1 MTEKPNR
8 YDHLFKNMASNSMAG
23 VKIFS
28 EHDTYNKPQK
38 YNDVTNLE
46 NGIWEKLFINVEPLI
61 DQYVIK
67 EYLLGM
73 RTLPIPKDRFPEFD
87 SITPLLENSTDWE
100 LVPVAGFLDEKLFF
114 DLNANRKF
122 PVTDIIRESPRFD
135 EKYSNIKIE
144 NDAGYTP
151 EPDIFHDIQGHIPF
165 LMNKEYA
172 NFMHDIGIL
181 GYEILNDE
189 RGLGNDLVSHNLK
202 RLQNFA
208 WWTYEFGLIKNDGST
223 DSFRRH
229 ANDIDYEIYGAGIVS
244 SYNETLNIVEC
255 AKNQSKTSEF
265 LPYDIEE
272 MVMTCFDYG
281 SIQNRYYV
289 IDSMKNLY
297 SSFKENRDIF
307 WYEG

>member
-1 MTEKPNR
+1 
-8 YDHLFKNMASNSMAG
+8 MAG
-23 VKIFS
+23 VKIFKA
-28 EHDTYNKPQK
+28 HDTYIKPQK

-208 WWTYEFGLIKNDGST
+208 WWTYEFGLINNDGST

>member
-1 MTEKPNR
+1 
-8 YDHLFKNMASNSMAG
+8 
-23 VKIFS
+23 
-28 EHDTYNKPQK
+28 
-38 YNDVTNLE
+38 
-46 NGIWEKLFINVEPLI
+46 
-61 DQYVIK
+61 
-67 EYLLGM
+67 
-73 RTLPIPKDRFPEFD
+73 
-87 SITPLLENSTDWE
+87 
-100 LVPVAGFLDEKLFF
+100 VPVAGFLDEKLFF

-135 EKYSNIKIE
+135 EKYGNIEIA

-165 LMNKEYA
+165 LMNKAYA

-181 GYEILNDE
+181 GDEILNDE

-208 WWTYEFGLIKNDGST
+208 WWTYEFGLIKNDSST

-244 SYNETLNIVEC
+244 SYKETLNIVEC
-255 AKNQSKTSEF
+255 AKKESKTSEF
-265 LPYDIEE
+265 LPFDIEE
-272 MVMTCFDYG
+272 IVLTCFDYG

-289 IDSMKNLY
+289 IDSMENLY
-297 SSFKENRDIF
+297 SSFRDNREIF

>member
-1 MTEKPNR
+1 MTEKPNK

-23 VKIFS
+23 VKIFNA
-28 EHDTYNKPQK
+28 HDTYIKPQK

-61 DQYVIK
+61 DKYVIK

-73 RTLPIPKDRFPEFD
+73 RTLPIPKDRFPKFD

-135 EKYSNIKIE
+135 EKYGNIKIA

-165 LMNKEYA
+165 LMNKAYA

-181 GYEILNDE
+181 GDEILNDE

-208 WWTYEFGLIKNDGST
+208 WWTYEFGLIKNDSST

-229 ANDIDYEIYGAGIVS
+229 VNDIDYEIYGAGIVS
-244 SYNETLNIVEC
+244 SYKETLNIVEC
-255 AKNQSKTSEF
+255 AKKESKTSEF
-265 LPYDIEE
+265 LPFDIEE
-272 MVMTCFDYG
+272 IVLTCFDYG

-289 IDSMKNLY
+289 IDSMENLY
-297 SSFKENRDIF
+297 SSFRDNREIF

>member
-1 MTEKPNR
+1 MTEKPNK

-23 VKIFS
+23 VKIFNA
-28 EHDTYNKPQK
+28 HDTYIKPQK

-73 RTLPIPKDRFPEFD
+73 RTLPIPKDRFPKFD

-135 EKYSNIKIE
+135 EKYGHIKIA

-181 GYEILNDE
+181 GDEILNDE

-208 WWTYEFGLIKNDGST
+208 WWTYEFGLINNDGST
-223 DSFRRH
+223 DSFRRN
-229 ANDIDYEIYGAGIVS
+229 ANDMDYEIYGAGIVS

-255 AKNQSKTSEF
+255 AKNESKTSEF
-265 LPYDIEE
+265 LPFDIEE
-272 MVMTCFDYG
+272 IVLTCFDYG

-289 IDSMKNLY
+289 IDSMENLY
-297 SSFKENRDIF
+297 SSFRDNREIF

>member
-1 MTEKPNR
+1 MTEKPNK

-23 VKIFS
+23 VKIFNA
-28 EHDTYNKPQK
+28 HDTYIKPQK

-73 RTLPIPKDRFPEFD
+73 RTLPIPKDRFPKFD

-135 EKYSNIKIE
+135 EKYGNIEIA

-165 LMNKEYA
+165 LMNKDYA
-172 NFMHDIGIL
+172 NFMHDVGIL
-181 GYEILNDE
+181 GDEILNDE

-208 WWTYEFGLIKNDGST
+208 WWTYEFGLIKNDSST

-229 ANDIDYEIYGAGIVS
+229 VNDIDYEIYGAGIVS
-244 SYNETLNIVEC
+244 SYKETLNIVEC
-255 AKNQSKTSEF
+255 AKKESKTSEF
-265 LPYDIEE
+265 LPFDIEE
-272 MVMTCFDYG
+272 IVLTCFDYG

-289 IDSMKNLY
+289 IDSMENLY
-297 SSFKENRDIF
+297 SSFRDNRDIF

>member
-1 MTEKPNR
+1 MTEKPNK

-23 VKIFS
+23 VKIFNA
-28 EHDTYNKPQK
+28 HDTYIKPQK

-73 RTLPIPKDRFPEFD
+73 RTLPIPKDRFPKFD

-135 EKYSNIKIE
+135 EKYGHIKIA

-172 NFMHDIGIL
+172 NFMHDVGIL
-181 GYEILNDE
+181 GDEILNDE

-223 DSFRRH
+223 DSFRRN
-229 ANDIDYEIYGAGIVS
+229 ANDMDYEIYGAGIVS

-255 AKNQSKTSEF
+255 AKNESKTSEF
-265 LPYDIEE
+265 LPFDIEE
-272 MVMTCFDYG
+272 IVMTCFDYG

-289 IDSMKNLY
+289 IDSMENLY
-297 SSFKENRDIF
+297 SSFRDNREIF

>member
-1 MTEKPNR
+1 MTEKPNK
-8 YDHLFKNMASNSMAG
+8 YDHLFKNMASKSMAG
-23 VKIFS
+23 VKIFNA
-28 EHDTYNKPQK
+28 HDTYIKPQK

-73 RTLPIPKDRFPEFD
+73 RTLPIPKDRFPKFD

-135 EKYSNIKIE
+135 EKYGHIKIA

-165 LMNKEYA
+165 LMNKAYA
-172 NFMHDIGIL
+172 NFMHDICIL
-181 GYEILNDE
+181 GDEILNDE

-202 RLQNFA
+202 RLQNFGCC
-208 WWTYEFGLIKNDGST
+208 TYEFVLIKNDSST
-223 DSFRRH
+223 DIFRRH
-229 ANDIDYEIYGAGIVS
+229 ANDMDYEIYGAGIVS
-244 SYNETLNIVEC
+244 SYKETLNIVEC
-255 AKNQSKTSEF
+255 AKKESKTSEF
-265 LPYDIEE
+265 LPFDIEE
-272 MVMTCFDYG
+272 IVLTCFDYG

-289 IDSMKNLY
+289 IDSMENLY
-297 SSFKENRDIF
+297 SSFRDNREIF

>member
-1 MTEKPNR
+1 MTEKPNK

-23 VKIFS
+23 VKIFNA
-28 EHDTYNKPQK
+28 HDTYIKPQK

-73 RTLPIPKDRFPEFD
+73 RTLPIPKDRFPKFD

-135 EKYSNIKIE
+135 EKYGHIKIA

-181 GYEILNDE
+181 GDEILNDE

-208 WWTYEFGLIKNDGST
+208 WWTYEFGLIKNDSST

-244 SYNETLNIVEC
+244 SYKETLNIVEC
-255 AKNQSKTSEF
+255 AKKESKTSEF
-265 LPYDIEE
+265 LPFDIEE
-272 MVMTCFDYG
+272 IVLTCFDYG
-281 SIQNRYYV
+281 SIQNCYYV
-289 IDSMKNLY
+289 IDSMENLY
-297 SSFKENRDIF
+297 SSFRDNREIF

>member
-1 MTEKPNR
+1 MTEKPNK

-23 VKIFS
+23 VKIFNA
-28 EHDTYNKPQK
+28 HDTYIKPQK

-73 RTLPIPKDRFPEFD
+73 RTLPIPKDRFPKFD

-135 EKYSNIKIE
+135 EKYGHIKIA

-181 GYEILNDE
+181 GDEILNDE

-208 WWTYEFGLIKNDGST
+208 WWTYEFGLIKNDSST

-244 SYNETLNIVEC
+244 SYKETLNIVEC
-255 AKNQSKTSEF
+255 AKKESKTSEF
-265 LPYDIEE
+265 LPFDIEE
-272 MVMTCFDYG
+272 IVLTCFDYG

-289 IDSMKNLY
+289 IDSMENLY
-297 SSFKENRDIF
+297 SSFRDNHEIF

>member
-1 MTEKPNR
+1 MTEKPNK

-23 VKIFS
+23 VKIFNA
-28 EHDTYNKPQK
+28 HDTYIKPQK

-73 RTLPIPKDRFPEFD
+73 RTLPIPKDRFPKFD

-135 EKYSNIKIE
+135 EKYGNIEIA

-165 LMNKEYA
+165 LMNKAYA

-181 GYEILNDE
+181 GDEILNDE

-208 WWTYEFGLIKNDGST
+208 WWTYEFGLIKNDSST

-244 SYNETLNIVEC
+244 SYKETLNIVEC
-255 AKNQSKTSEF
+255 AKKESKTSEF
-265 LPYDIEE
+265 LPFDIEE
-272 MVMTCFDYG
+272 IVLTCFDYG

-289 IDSMKNLY
+289 IDSMENLY
-297 SSFKENRDIF
+297 SSFRDNRDIF

>member
-1 MTEKPNR
+1 MTEKPNK

-23 VKIFS
+23 VKIFNA
-28 EHDTYNKPQK
+28 HDTYIKPQK

-73 RTLPIPKDRFPEFD
+73 RTLPIPKDRFPKFD

-135 EKYSNIKIE
+135 EKYGHIKIA

-165 LMNKEYA
+165 LMNKAYA

-181 GYEILNDE
+181 GDEILNDE

-208 WWTYEFGLIKNDGST
+208 WWTYEFGLIKNDSST
-223 DSFRRH
+223 DIFRRH
-229 ANDIDYEIYGAGIVS
+229 ANDMDYEIYGAGIVS
-244 SYNETLNIVEC
+244 SYKETLNIVEC
-255 AKNQSKTSEF
+255 AKKESKTSEF
-265 LPYDIEE
+265 LPFDIEE
-272 MVMTCFDYG
+272 IVLTCFDYG

-289 IDSMKNLY
+289 IDSMENLY
-297 SSFKENRDIF
+297 SSFRDNREIF

>member
-1 MTEKPNR
+1 MTEKPNK

-23 VKIFS
+23 VKIFNA
-28 EHDTYNKPQK
+28 HDTYIKPQK

-73 RTLPIPKDRFPEFD
+73 RTLPIPKDRFPKFD

-135 EKYSNIKIE
+135 EKYGNIEIA

-172 NFMHDIGIL
+172 NFMHDVGIL
-181 GYEILNDE
+181 GDEILNDE

-223 DSFRRH
+223 DSFRRN
-229 ANDIDYEIYGAGIVS
+229 ANDMDYEIYGAGIVS

-255 AKNQSKTSEF
+255 AKNESKTSEF
-265 LPYDIEE
+265 LPFDIEE
-272 MVMTCFDYG
+272 IVMTCFDYG

-297 SSFKENRDIF
+297 SSFRDNRDIF

>member
-1 MTEKPNR
+1 MTEKPNK

-23 VKIFS
+23 VKIFNA
-28 EHDTYNKPQK
+28 HDTYIKPQK

-73 RTLPIPKDRFPEFD
+73 RTLPIPKDRFPNFD

-135 EKYSNIKIE
+135 EKYGHIKIA

-165 LMNKEYA
+165 LMNKDYA
-172 NFMHDIGIL
+172 NFMHDGGIL
-181 GYEILNDE
+181 GDEILNDE

-223 DSFRRH
+223 DSFRRN
-229 ANDIDYEIYGAGIVS
+229 ANDMDYEIYGAGIVS

-255 AKNQSKTSEF
+255 AKNESKTSEF
-265 LPYDIEE
+265 LPFDIEE
-272 MVMTCFDYG
+272 IVMTCFDYG

-297 SSFKENRDIF
+297 SSFRDNRDIF

>member
-1 MTEKPNR
+1 MTEKPNK

-23 VKIFS
+23 VKIFNA
-28 EHDTYNKPQK
+28 HDTYIKPQK

-73 RTLPIPKDRFPEFD
+73 RTLPIPKDRFPKFD

-135 EKYSNIKIE
+135 EKYGHIKIA

-172 NFMHDIGIL
+172 NFMHDVGIL
-181 GYEILNDE
+181 GDEILNDE

-223 DSFRRH
+223 DSFRRN
-229 ANDIDYEIYGAGIVS
+229 ANDMDYEIYGAGIVS

-255 AKNQSKTSEF
+255 AKNESKTSEF
-265 LPYDIEE
+265 LPFDIEE
-272 MVMTCFDYG
+272 IVLTCFDYG

-297 SSFKENRDIF
+297 SSFRDNRDIF

>member
-1 MTEKPNR
+1 MTEKPNK

-23 VKIFS
+23 VKIFNA
-28 EHDTYNKPQK
+28 HDTYIKPQK

-73 RTLPIPKDRFPEFD
+73 RTLPIPKDRFPKFD
-87 SITPLLENSTDWE
+87 SITPLLENSTDWK

-135 EKYSNIKIE
+135 EKYGNIEIA

-181 GYEILNDE
+181 GDEILNDE

-208 WWTYEFGLIKNDGST
+208 WWTYEFGLIKNDSST
-223 DSFRRH
+223 DIFRRH
-229 ANDIDYEIYGAGIVS
+229 ANDMDYEIYGAGIVS
-244 SYNETLNIVEC
+244 SYKETLNIVEC
-255 AKNQSKTSEF
+255 AKKESKTSEF
-265 LPYDIEE
+265 LPFDIEE
-272 MVMTCFDYG
+272 IVLTCFDYG

-289 IDSMKNLY
+289 IDSMENLY
-297 SSFKENRDIF
+297 SSFRDNREIF

>member
-1 MTEKPNR
+1 MTEKPNK

-23 VKIFS
+23 VKIFNA
-28 EHDTYNKPQK
+28 HDTYIKPQK

-73 RTLPIPKDRFPEFD
+73 RTLPIPKDRFPKFD

-135 EKYSNIKIE
+135 EKYGNIEIA

-181 GYEILNDE
+181 GDEILNDE

-208 WWTYEFGLIKNDGST
+208 WWTYEFGLIKNDSST

-244 SYNETLNIVEC
+244 SYKETLNIVEC
-255 AKNQSKTSEF
+255 AKKESKTSEF
-265 LPYDIEE
+265 LPFDIEE
-272 MVMTCFDYG
+272 IVLTCFDYG

-289 IDSMKNLY
+289 IDSMENLY
-297 SSFKENRDIF
+297 SSFRDNREIF